1 MVKLINN
8 YESDIYKSNFL
19 MAVIRNKGNYISN
32 DRFGLIVTILFAL
45 CIEAGI
51 FMLIAHWWGMTA
63 AITVIA
69 IECVLALW
77 TVYEMRHASDEP
89 VDE

>member
-1 MVKLINN
+1 MNRIL
-8 YESDIYKSNFL
+8 S
-19 MAVIRNKGNYISN
+19 
-32 DRFGLIVTILFAL
+32 LIVTILFAL

-77 TVYEMRHASDEP
+77 TVYEMSMRVMNQLMNNIAGCG
-89 VDE
+89 

>member
-1 MVKLINN
+1 MNRIL
-8 YESDIYKSNFL
+8 S
-19 MAVIRNKGNYISN
+19 
-32 DRFGLIVTILFAL
+32 LIVTILFAL

-77 TVYEMRHASDEP
+77 TVYDDSSYFCVFLLAKCSDLAK
-89 VDE
+89 

>member
-1 MVKLINN
+1 MNRIL
-8 YESDIYKSNFL
+8 S
-19 MAVIRNKGNYISN
+19 
-32 DRFGLIVTILFAL
+32 LIVTILFAL

-51 FMLIAHWWGMTA
+51 FMLIAHWWG
-63 AITVIA
+63 ITVIA

>member
-1 MVKLINN
+1 MNRIL
-8 YESDIYKSNFL
+8 S
-19 MAVIRNKGNYISN
+19 
-32 DRFGLIVTILFAL
+32 LIVTILFAL

-63 AITVIA
+63 AI
-69 IECVLALW
+69 ECVLALW

>member
-1 MVKLINN
+1 MNRILP
-8 YESDIYKSNFL
+8 
-19 MAVIRNKGNYISN
+19 
-32 DRFGLIVTILFAL
+32 LIVTILFAL

>member
-1 MVKLINN
+1 MNRIL
-8 YESDIYKSNFL
+8 S
-19 MAVIRNKGNYISN
+19 
-32 DRFGLIVTILFAL
+32 LIVTILFAL

-51 FMLIAHWWGMTA
+51 FMLIAHCMTA

>member
-1 MVKLINN
+1 MNRIKTQ
-8 YESDIYKSNFL
+8 
-19 MAVIRNKGNYISN
+19 
-32 DRFGLIVTILFAL
+32 IVTILYTMNNK
-45 CIEAGI
+45 AGI
-51 FMLIAHWWGMTA
+51 YKLIAHLWGMTA

>member
-1 MVKLINN
+1 MNRIL
-8 YESDIYKSNFL
+8 S
-19 MAVIRNKGNYISN
+19 
-32 DRFGLIVTILFAL
+32 LIVTILFAL

-77 TVYEMRHASDEP
+77 TVYEMRHAE
-89 VDE
+89 

>member
-1 MVKLINN
+1 RLINLPLIV
-8 YESDIYKSNFL
+8 YWMIVADFRLS
-19 MAVIRNKGNYISN
+19 
-32 DRFGLIVTILFAL
+32 LIVTILFAL

>member
-1 MVKLINN
+1 MNRIL
-8 YESDIYKSNFL
+8 S
-19 MAVIRNKGNYISN
+19 
-32 DRFGLIVTILFAL
+32 LIVTILFAL

-77 TVYEMRHASDEP
+77 TVTK
-89 VDE
+89 

>member
-1 MVKLINN
+1 MKKVILI
-8 YESDIYKSNFL
+8 F
-19 MAVIRNKGNYISN
+19 
-32 DRFGLIVTILFAL
+32 VTIVLSGLLYAKDNKSTDALLREIDGIIKNFAL

>member
-1 MVKLINN
+1 
-8 YESDIYKSNFL
+8 
-19 MAVIRNKGNYISN
+19 
-32 DRFGLIVTILFAL
+32 
-45 CIEAGI
+45 
-51 FMLIAHWWGMTA
+51 
-63 AITVIA
+63 VIA

>member
-1 MVKLINN
+1 MIEIL
-8 YESDIYKSNFL
+8 EL
-19 MAVIRNKGNYISN
+19 
-32 DRFGLIVTILFAL
+32 FGEIAL
-45 CIEAGI
+45 CIIGIIAAGWYAFACALSVGI

>member
-1 MVKLINN
+1 MNRIL
-8 YESDIYKSNFL
+8 S
-19 MAVIRNKGNYISN
+19 
-32 DRFGLIVTILFAL
+32 LIVTILFAL

-89 VDE
+89 VDGKHSASCVFLSKL

>member
-1 MVKLINN
+1 MFLLLI
-8 YESDIYKSNFL
+8 
-19 MAVIRNKGNYISN
+19 IRTQKVAFISWTQVLS
-32 DRFGLIVTILFAL
+32 LIVTILFAL

>member
-1 MVKLINN
+1 MNRIL
-8 YESDIYKSNFL
+8 S
-19 MAVIRNKGNYISN
+19 
-32 DRFGLIVTILFAL
+32 LIVTILFAL

-77 TVYEMRHASDEP
+77 KVYEMRHSSY
-89 VDE
+89 

>member
-1 MVKLINN
+1 MIVADFRL
-8 YESDIYKSNFL
+8 S
-19 MAVIRNKGNYISN
+19 
-32 DRFGLIVTILFAL
+32 LIVTILFAL

-77 TVYEMRHASDEP
+77 TVYEMRHAMKIRP
-89 VDE
+89 FK

>member
-1 MVKLINN
+1 MNRIL
-8 YESDIYKSNFL
+8 S
-19 MAVIRNKGNYISN
+19 
-32 DRFGLIVTILFAL
+32 LIVTILFAL

-51 FMLIAHWWGMTA
+51 FIAYCPTGGAMTA

>member
-1 MVKLINN
+1 MNRIL
-8 YESDIYKSNFL
+8 S
-19 MAVIRNKGNYISN
+19 
-32 DRFGLIVTILFAL
+32 LIVTILFAL

-69 IECVLALW
+69 IECVSLMDSLRNE
-77 TVYEMRHASDEP
+77 TCE
-89 VDE
+89 

>member
-1 MVKLINN
+1 MNRIL
-8 YESDIYKSNFL
+8 S
-19 MAVIRNKGNYISN
+19 
-32 DRFGLIVTILFAL
+32 LIVTILFAL

-69 IECVLALW
+69 IECVLALSILRK
-77 TVYEMRHASDEP
+77 TFIDKSPDRYFEFV
-89 VDE
+89 